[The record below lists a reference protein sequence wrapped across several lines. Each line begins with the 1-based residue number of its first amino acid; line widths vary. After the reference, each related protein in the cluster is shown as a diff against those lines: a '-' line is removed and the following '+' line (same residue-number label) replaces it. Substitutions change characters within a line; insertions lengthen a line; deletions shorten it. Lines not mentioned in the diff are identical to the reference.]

1 MLNLKLTGRKIW
13 KQIDHSKKILLHCHP
28 GPDGDSVGSSLAFY
42 HVLKNL
48 GKDVVVIQGDNPI
61 PNNLLSIP
69 GTDKIIP
76 KNIFQI
82 DLNEF
87 DLFIINDSSSLKQ
100 ITRLGDLK
108 FPKSLKTIV
117 IDHHQSSEKFAQINL
132 VMPKYPATCQV
143 LFDLF
148 QLKKIKITP
157 KIAACLYLGLY
168 SDTGGFKYV
177 NTNYKTLNIA
187 SILSKIYPK
196 FTDLVFNLENSD
208 EPDRLKYISL
218 LLSTI
223 ENYYHNHVAIASI
236 SYDEIQTSNF
246 SSQTLNNYSEIA
258 NMLKS
263 VIGWEIAIVFMEI
276 QPNVVKISL
285 RTRNSEL
292 YDLSKIALA
301 TKAGGGHRAAAG
313 ATLNQS
319 LDDAKKTILGIIKKL
334 YPKIDKEIN

>member
-1 MLNLKLTGRKIW
+1 MLNFKLTGRKIW
-13 KQIDHSKKILLHCHP
+13 KQIDQSKKILLHCHP
-28 GPDGDSVGSSLAFY
+28 GPDGDSVGSSLAFF
-42 HVLKNL
+42 HVLKNM
-48 GKDVVVIQGDNPI
+48 GKDVVLIQGDNPI
-61 PNNLLSIP
+61 PRNLLSIP
-69 GTDKIIP
+69 GADKITP

-82 DLNEF
+82 DLKEF

-108 FPKSLKTIV
+108 FPKNLKTIV
-117 IDHHQSSEKFAQINL
+117 IDHHISSEKFAQINL
-132 VMPKYPATCQV
+132 VLPKYPATCQV

-177 NTNYKTLNIA
+177 NTNYKTLSIA
-187 SILSKIYPK
+187 SVLSKIYPK
-196 FTDLVFNLENSD
+196 FTDLIFCLENSD
-208 EPDRLKYISL
+208 EPDRLKYISV

-223 ENYYHNHVAIASI
+223 ENHFSNHVAIASI
-236 SYDEIQTSNF
+236 SYEQIQSLNF

-263 VIGWEIAIVFMEI
+263 VVGWDIAIVLMEI
-276 QPNVVKISL
+276 QPNIVKISF
-285 RTRNSEL
+285 RTRDSQK
-292 YDLSKIALA
+292 YDLSKIAMA

-319 LDDAKKTILGIIKKL
+319 LSDSKKTILGIIKKL
-334 YPKIDKEIN
+334 YPKIDR